1 MPHRP
6 RTLGPQR
13 VRIAAPRELVFSVIE
28 GPYRRTPRAMAHK
41 LEVLEHHD
49 DRVLAAHHT
58 PIWGGRRRV
67 TTTEWVTFLPP
78 GRITFELVKGPVATV
93 TEAYDLTETGGETEL
108 VYTGELGTRGGPLG
122 ALWGAQV
129 AKTWEKTVAASLA
142 DAKAESERRAR

>member
-1 MPHRP
+1 M
-6 RTLGPQR
+6 RTRALGPQR
-13 VRIAAPRELVFSVIE
+13 VRIAAPRDVVFSVIE

-41 LEVLEHHD
+41 LEVLEHHE

-58 PIWGGRRRV
+58 PVMGGRRRV

-78 GRITFELVKGPVATV
+78 GRITFELVKGPVASV
-93 TEAYDLTETGGETEL
+93 TEAYDLTDSDGVTEL
-108 VYTGELGTRGGPLG
+108 VYTGELGTTGGLLG

-142 DAKAESERRAR
+142 DAKAEAERRAR